1 MNKQVLGI
9 DTSNYRTSAAVYET
23 ETGVWQNRGRLLDV
37 PEGGIGLRQSEAVF
51 QHTVHLH
58 KMIAALPS
66 NQPLDAIGV
75 STRPRA
81 VEGSYMPCFLAGE
94 NVARAAAHLLGV
106 PLFACS
112 HQQGHIAAAALS
124 AGRLDLLDREFL
136 AWHLSGGTSELLLVR
151 PGKGGLPE
159 TEIIGGAD
167 DLAAGQ
173 LVDRCGRLFGLP
185 FPAGAELDKLQQTC
199 EAPILAFRPKVKD
212 CWFSLS
218 GVQNQSEMLTKR
230 GLARRMVARFA
241 IETVSNAVVEAT
253 RQALERWPLPVL
265 CAGGV
270 MCNSFLREQLS
281 QTFECC
287 FAETEL
293 SGDNAVGVAL
303 LAARQLGHRE

>member
-1 MNKQVLGI
+1 
-9 DTSNYRTSAAVYET
+9 
-23 ETGVWQNRGRLLDV
+23 
-37 PEGGIGLRQSEAVF
+37 
-51 QHTVHLH
+51 
-58 KMIAALPS
+58 MIITYFNFCYL
-66 NQPLDAIGV
+66 
-75 STRPRA
+75 
-81 VEGSYMPCFLAGE
+81 
-94 NVARAAAHLLGV
+94 
-106 PLFACS
+106 
-112 HQQGHIAAAALS
+112 
-124 AGRLDLLDREFL
+124 FL

-159 TEIIGGAD
+159 TEIIGGSD